1 LSPAGHMS
9 QQRFTHLSRLLAL
22 ASGSFSVLTV
32 VINLADVTTDVIV
45 AAQFFRDG
53 DELWAWLVVAS
64 LVLAH
69 IIYVLALA
77 WALPNGDSRVWRRFK
92 VLPFSIRVLLVMPV
106 AQLAPL
112 INLIVVAAEHTATD
126 LDPPGLRSSANLNSD
141 MISSPRPDAPQR
153 SVVAEEQM
161 AQVARSAYIN
171 RRMTEGFKRHVE
183 RYALFYAESAVEAAP
198 QAVIQLLAITFLG
211 RASPAQLLSLCC
223 SLFSITSKAV
233 ILCRS
238 YDLRCSLFKFALAAF
253 DVFSAFYLFST
264 LVALETVKHTSFF
277 GAVDVSWMGYVWL
290 WKITVYAGLALIC
303 GLILCV
309 AFVAQ
314 ALTYGGLGTFH
325 KCKRAGEILAATTLG
340 VIALAPALLA
350 YEVCKMT
357 YVTLYDIAAYGTVS
371 VNPGIAVIASFLK
384 GDDRDAS
391 RLRHLLRCL
400 LVHRHYHLNR
410 RDHHGRIVP
419 RHEWE
424 RDVYA
429 AYAHLNG
436 DHSVAI
442 SNSETTLS
450 CEMHSTSH
458 FYSPV
463 RAMINDYTRKLTL
476 ERLAPFVASSCR
488 IPYNPKGI
496 SNRVFADMKA
506 TIADMCYSE
515 HAWMSPMAWLI
526 VVVTC
531 IGQLVSLVYPFVNA
545 ATQFGTHNV
554 LQATCFY
561 AACAAG
567 FVALATSPW
576 GWYCYHINCV
586 FNILVHRTGGAADRL
601 MTWIENYFTPP
612 HVAALQSTIAVAVL
626 PVELTAVVAQFLA
639 PPDVGLMALS
649 MKECLALRQQIAER
663 GFEDRLGTSG
673 AERREGH
680 LSRDAADTDTAP
692 LLDDV
697 SRF

>member
-1 LSPAGHMS
+1 MS

-22 ASGSFSVLTV
+22 ASGAFSVLTV

-45 AAQFFRDG
+45 AVQFFRDG
-53 DELWAWLVVAS
+53 DELWAWLVTAS

-69 IIYVLALA
+69 VVYVVALA
-77 WALPNGDSRVWRRFK
+77 WVLPNTDVMVWRRFK
-92 VLPFSIRVLLVMPV
+92 VLPLPIRVLFVIPV

-112 INLIVVAAEHTATD
+112 INLIVVAAAHIATD
-126 LDPPGLRSSANLNSD
+126 PPRLRSSANLNSD

-171 RRMTEGFKRHVE
+171 RRMTDGFRQHVE

-264 LVALETVKHTSFF
+264 LVAVETVKHTSFF

-290 WKITVYAGLALIC
+290 WKITVYAGLAVIC

-309 AFVAQ
+309 AVVVEAF
-314 ALTYGGLGTFH
+314 TYYSSTSCSTFH
-325 KCKRAGEILAATTLG
+325 KCRRAGEILRATTLG
-340 VIALAPALLA
+340 AIALPPALLA

-357 YVTLYDIAAYGTVS
+357 YVTLYDIAAYGAVS

-384 GDDRDAS
+384 GDDCDAS

-400 LVHRHYHLNR
+400 LVHRHYQLR
-410 RDHHGRIVP
+410 RDFRGRGVP
-419 RHEWE
+419 HLEWE

-429 AYAHLNG
+429 AYAQMNG
-436 DHSVAI
+436 DHSAGI
-442 SNSETTLS
+442 PDSESMMS
-450 CEMHSTSH
+450 CEMHSTFH
-458 FYSPV
+458 FYAPV
-463 RAMINDYTRKLTL
+463 RAMINDFTRKLTL
-476 ERLAPFVASSCR
+476 ERLAPFVASSCH
-488 IPYNPKGI
+488 IPYTPKGI
-496 SNRVFADMKA
+496 SHRVFVEMKA
-506 TIADMCYSE
+506 AIADVCHGRE
-515 HAWMSPMAWLI
+515 WMSPVGWLI

-545 ATQFGTHNV
+545 ATQFGSHNV

-561 AACAAG
+561 AACAAAL
-567 FVALATSPW
+567 VALATSPW
-576 GWYCYHINCV
+576 AWHCYHINCV
-586 FNILVHRTGGAADRL
+586 FNILVHHTVGAADRL
-601 MTWIENYFTPP
+601 MAWIEDYFRPP
-612 HVAALQSTIAVAVL
+612 NVAALQRTIAVAVL
-626 PVELTAVVAQFLA
+626 PAELTAVVAQFLA
-639 PPDVGLMALS
+639 PPDVG
-649 MKECLALRQQIAER
+649 QHIAEQ

-673 AERREGH
+673 AERREGQF
-680 LSRDAADTDTAP
+680 SRNAADTDTAP

-697 SRF
+697 SPF